1 MKRQR
6 LRVALQPEMKRT
18 IAKYFYIGLLGVL
31 CCVLENAKAQVG
43 ICGFDRLHK
52 QQIASPENLS
62 AVNQINSAISAK
74 QNSLR
79 LRRSVTPAKS
89 AIYEIPVVV
98 HVVHSG
104 EPVGSVHNPSD
115 VTIRQM
121 IDFVNR
127 TYSGETGANG
137 VNIPMRFKLAQ
148 RAPDCGPTTGIVRVN
163 GSVIPGYAQNGLVYS
178 GDVIG
183 ASDLAVKS
191 LSRWP
196 NTEYYNIWIVKDIK
210 AEGLPD
216 GVYIAA
222 YAYFP
227 GASAS
232 RDGTVMRFNTVNSTS
247 ATLPHEL
254 GHAFALYHTFD
265 DGKDEETC
273 AVNTD
278 CAKQGDM
285 VCDTDPHLSM
295 IGTCPS
301 PADVNPCTGTPFGT
315 LPYNVMNYGTCR
327 NQFTQG
333 QADRALAALLTSRE
347 SLIYSQGGNAPLG
360 SVAKSTCSAFLDVVQ
375 NRNAADI
382 GPKVVEIVG
391 QLYNSSNGY
400 SKDGYIGYIDNS
412 CKKEARMDVSNNYVL
427 KVSTSSNRQRVKI
440 WIDWDN
446 SGSFD
451 STELVMNS
459 ISPTGVYVH
468 SDTLTPSMM
477 SKAIINT
484 PLRMRVAGDFYDS
497 PDYDACSKL
506 QFGQMEDYTVVLSST
521 IPARFGTLSAS
532 KTADDLLNINWT
544 TISEI
549 NTDHFEVQVSNNG
562 TTYQTVAKVGSK
574 AALGNSIDV
583 LSYTNSGA
591 YSKISFL
598 GLSMAG
604 FLGLALARIK
614 RWMYITLLGSVIFY
628 GACNKKDH
636 AGPLEKD
643 VFVRITHVDK
653 NQTMTYSS
661 AVKVINIK

>member
-1 MKRQR
+1 M
-6 LRVALQPEMKRT
+6 VVLQPEMKRT
-18 IAKYFYIGLLGVL
+18 IAKYFYIGLLGILYSALTGV
-31 CCVLENAKAQVG
+31 NAQVG

-52 QQIASPENLS
+52 QQIASPENQS
-62 AVNQINSAISAK
+62 AVNQINTAIAVR

-79 LRRSVTPAKS
+79 LRRSVTSAKPVT
-89 AIYEIPVVV
+89 YEIPVVV

-104 EPVGSVHNPSD
+104 EPVGSVYNPSD
-115 VTIRQM
+115 ASIQQM

-127 TYSGETGANG
+127 TYSGEAGGNG
-137 VNIPMRFKLAQ
+137 VNIPIRFKLAR
-148 RAPDCGPTTGIVRVN
+148 RAPDCGPTTGIVRVD

-183 ASDLAVKS
+183 ASDLALKN

-216 GVYIAA
+216 DVYIAA

-232 RDGTVMRFNTVNSTS
+232 RDGTVLRFNTVNATS

-273 AVNTD
+273 ADNAD
-278 CAKQGDM
+278 CARQGDM

-295 IGTCPS
+295 IGTCPN
-301 PADVNPCTGTPFGT
+301 PLDINPCTNTPFEA
-315 LPYNVMNYGTCR
+315 LPFNVMNYGTCR
-327 NQFTQG
+327 NRFTQG

-360 SVAKSTCSAFLDVVQ
+360 SVAKSTCPAFLDVVQ
-375 NRNAADI
+375 ARNVADI
-382 GPKVVEIVG
+382 GPKLVEIPG
-391 QLYNSSNGY
+391 QLYNNSNGY

-412 CKKEARMDVSNNYVL
+412 CKKEAKMDVSSNYIL
-427 KVSTSSNRQRVKI
+427 NTSTSPNRQRVKV
-440 WIDWDN
+440 WIDWNN

-459 ISPTGVYVH
+459 ISPTGTYIH
-468 SDTLTPSMM
+468 SDTLTPLMM
-477 SKAIINT
+477 SRAIINT
-484 PLRMRVAGDFYDS
+484 PLRMRVAADFYDS

-506 QFGQMEDYTVVLSST
+506 QFGQMEDYTVILSST
-521 IPARFGTLSAS
+521 APVRFGNITVS
-532 KTADDLLNINWT
+532 KTTDNILNIGWT

-549 NTDHFEVQVSNNG
+549 SSDHFELQVSGDGVNFK
-562 TTYQTVAKVGSK
+562 TVETISSK
-574 AALGNSIDV
+574 ANTGSSSEV
-583 LSYTNSGA
+583 LSYSSSIE
-591 YSKISFL
+591 YSKISVV
-598 GLSMAG
+598 GLSIIG
-604 FLGLALARIK
+604 LWGLALSRRK
-614 RWMYITLLGSVIFY
+614 RWGYIAFFFLSIVYL
-628 GACNKKDH
+628 ACNKKD
-636 AGPLEKD
+636 GPSPAPKD
-643 VFVRITHVDK
+643 VFVRVAHVSANK
-653 NQTMTYSS
+653 TVTYSS
-661 AVKVINIK
+661 VVKVDNSR